1 MRMVNS
7 KSHNDIL
14 KTESSNAF
22 KIFLSILTIAF
33 CFFVPHFANLSIF
46 IYPIVVLMV
55 VWLYLKYISKE
66 NFSDI
71 FFSFKRFQLKAIWI
85 GIIAAILLSLFF
97 RFAWDPF
104 INSIIPSGK
113 IDLSDFASIRNSPVN
128 YAIVLLLALLV
139 GGFYEE
145 IIFHGFIFTRFEKI
159 FKSKWATITAF
170 MLTAIIFG
178 LYHFQQGFKGILLT
192 TIAGAVYHVLILKFN
207 RNLWYGVFVHA
218 FFDFIGLTLIYLG
231 KLS

>member
-1 MRMVNS
+1 MHS
-7 KSHNDIL
+7 DIL
-14 KTESSNAF
+14 KTESSNAL

-33 CFFVPHFANLSIF
+33 CFFVPHYANLTIF
-46 IYPIVVLMV
+46 IYPIVVLVV

-66 NFSDI
+66 SFSNI
-71 FFSFKRFQLKAIWI
+71 FFSFKRFHVKAIWI

-97 RFAWDPF
+97 RFAWDPL
-104 INSIIPSGK
+104 INSILPSGK
-113 IDLSDFASIRNSPVN
+113 IDLSDFSNIRSSPVN
-128 YAIVLLLALLV
+128 YVIFLLIALLV

-145 IIFHGFIFTRFEKI
+145 IIFHGFIFTRLEKI
-159 FKSKWATITAF
+159 FKGKWATPVAF
-170 MLTAIIFG
+170 ILTTIIFG
-178 LYHFQQGFKGILLT
+178 LYHFQQGIKGILLSA
-192 TIAGAVYHVLILKFN
+192 IAGAVYHALILKFN

>member
-1 MRMVNS
+1 MHS
-7 KSHNDIL
+7 DIL
-14 KTESSNAF
+14 KTESLNAL

-33 CFFVPHFANLSIF
+33 CFFIPHYANLTIF
-46 IYPIVVLMV
+46 IYPIVILFVG
-55 VWLYLKYISKE
+55 WLFLKYVSRE
-66 NFSDI
+66 TFADI
-71 FFSFKRFQLKAIWI
+71 FFSFKRFEIKAIWI

-104 INSIIPSGK
+104 INSILPSGK

-128 YAIVLLLALLV
+128 YVIILIIALVV

-145 IIFHGFIFTRFEKI
+145 IIFHGFIFTRLEKI
-159 FKSKWATITAF
+159 FKPGKWATSAAF
-170 MLTAIIFG
+170 TLTTVIFG
-178 LYHFQQGFKGILLT
+178 LYHFQQGIKGILLT
-192 TIAGAVYHVLILKFN
+192 AVAGAVYHALILKFN

>member
-1 MRMVNS
+1 MHS
-7 KSHNDIL
+7 DIL
-14 KTESSNAF
+14 KTESSKAL
-22 KIFLSILTIAF
+22 KVLLSILTIAF
-33 CFFVPHFANLSIF
+33 CFFVPNYANLTIF
-46 IYPIVVLMV
+46 IYPIVVLIV

-66 NFSDI
+66 NFSHI
-71 FFSFKRFQLKAIWI
+71 FFSFKRFQVKAIWI

-104 INSIIPSGK
+104 INSVIPSGK
-113 IDLSDFASIRNSPVN
+113 IDLSDFAGIRDSPVN
-128 YAIVLLLALLV
+128 YVITLLLALLV

-145 IIFHGFIFTRFEKI
+145 IIFHGFIFTRLEKI
-159 FKSKWATITAF
+159 FKGKWATIIAF
-170 MLTAIIFG
+170 ILTTIIFG
-178 LYHFQQGFKGILLT
+178 LYHFQQGLKGILLT
-192 TIAGAVYHVLILKFN
+192 AIAGAVYHVLILKFN

>member
-1 MRMVNS
+1 MHS
-7 KSHNDIL
+7 DIL
-14 KTESSNAF
+14 KTESSKAL
-22 KIFLSILTIAF
+22 KVLLSILTIAF
-33 CFFVPHFANLSIF
+33 CFFVPHYANLTIF
-46 IYPIVVLMV
+46 IYPIVVLIV

-71 FFSFKRFQLKAIWI
+71 FFSFKRFQVKAIWI

-104 INSIIPSGK
+104 INSVIPSGK
-113 IDLSDFASIRNSPVN
+113 IDLSDFAGIRDSPVN
-128 YAIVLLLALLV
+128 YVIVLLLALLV

-145 IIFHGFIFTRFEKI
+145 IIFHGFIFTRLEKI
-159 FKSKWATITAF
+159 FKGKWATFIAF
-170 MLTAIIFG
+170 ILTTIIFG
-178 LYHFQQGFKGILLT
+178 LYHFQQGLKGILLT
-192 TIAGAVYHVLILKFN
+192 AIAGAVYHVLILKFN

>member
-1 MRMVNS
+1 MNS
-7 KSHNDIL
+7 DIL
-14 KTESSNAF
+14 KNGPSNAL

-33 CFFVPHFANLSIF
+33 CFFIPHYANLTIF
-46 IYPIVVLMV
+46 IYPIVVLAV

-66 NFSDI
+66 SFSDI
-71 FFSFKRFQLKAIWI
+71 FFSFKRFQVKAIWI

-97 RFAWDPF
+97 RFVWDPL
-104 INSIIPSGK
+104 INSILPTGK
-113 IDLSDFASIRNSPVN
+113 IDLSDFASIRNSSVN
-128 YAIVLLLALLV
+128 YIIILLIALLV

-145 IIFHGFIFTRFEKI
+145 IIFHGFIFTRLEKI
-159 FKSKWATITAF
+159 FKGKWATPIGF
-170 MLTAIIFG
+170 ILTTIIFG
-178 LYHFQQGFKGILLT
+178 LYHFQQGIKGILLT
-192 TIAGAVYHVLILKFN
+192 AIAGAVYHVLIIKFN

>member
-1 MRMVNS
+1 MHS
-7 KSHNDIL
+7 DIL
-14 KTESSNAF
+14 KTESSNAL

-33 CFFVPHFANLSIF
+33 CFFVPHYANLTIF
-46 IYPIVVLMV
+46 IYPVVVLVV

-66 NFSDI
+66 SFSNI
-71 FFSFKRFQLKAIWI
+71 FFSFKRFHVKAIWI

-97 RFAWDPF
+97 RFAWDPL
-104 INSIIPSGK
+104 INSILPSGK
-113 IDLSDFASIRNSPVN
+113 IDLSDFSNIRSSPVN
-128 YAIVLLLALLV
+128 YVIFLLIALLV

-159 FKSKWATITAF
+159 FKGKWATPVAF
-170 MLTAIIFG
+170 ILTTIIFG
-178 LYHFQQGFKGILLT
+178 LYHFQQGIKGILLT
-192 TIAGAVYHVLILKFN
+192 AIAGAVYHALILKFN

>member
-1 MRMVNS
+1 MHS
-7 KSHNDIL
+7 DIL
-14 KTESSNAF
+14 KTESSKAL
-22 KIFLSILTIAF
+22 KVLLSILTIAF
-33 CFFVPHFANLSIF
+33 CFFVPHYANLTIF
-46 IYPIVVLMV
+46 IYPIVVLIV

-71 FFSFKRFQLKAIWI
+71 FFSFKRFQVKAIWI

-104 INSIIPSGK
+104 INHIIPSGK
-113 IDLSDFASIRNSPVN
+113 IDLSDFAGIRDSPVN
-128 YAIVLLLALLV
+128 YVIVLLLALLV

-145 IIFHGFIFTRFEKI
+145 IIFHGFIFTRLEKI
-159 FKSKWATITAF
+159 FKGKWATIIAF
-170 MLTAIIFG
+170 ILTTIIFG
-178 LYHFQQGFKGILLT
+178 LYHFQQGLKGILLT
-192 TIAGAVYHVLILKFN
+192 AIAGAVYHVLILKFN

>member
-1 MRMVNS
+1 MHS
-7 KSHNDIL
+7 DIL
-14 KTESSNAF
+14 KTESSNALN
-22 KIFLSILTIAF
+22 IFLSVLTIAF
-33 CFFVPHFANLSIF
+33 CFFIPHYANLTIL
-46 IYPIVVLMV
+46 IYPIVMLFV
-55 VWLYLKYISKE
+55 VWLFLKYVSRE
-66 NFSDI
+66 TFADI
-71 FFSFKRFQLKAIWI
+71 FFSFKRFEIKAIWI

-104 INSIIPSGK
+104 INSILPSGK

-128 YAIVLLLALLV
+128 YVIILIIALVV

-145 IIFHGFIFTRFEKI
+145 IIFHGFIFTRLEKI
-159 FKSKWATITAF
+159 FKPGKWATSAAF
-170 MLTAIIFG
+170 TLTTLIFG
-178 LYHFQQGFKGILLT
+178 LYHFQQGIKGILLT
-192 TIAGAVYHVLILKFN
+192 AIAGAVYHALILKFN